1 MLKNESKFTLTVIL
15 IASFF
20 ELSSCIQN
28 ENDKCIN
35 FEIKSPKSDW
45 TYYST
50 EPIIFASSLDND
62 SLEWE
67 SSLDG
72 KLGSGPQISVCLSS
86 GEHLITLSLLEQEIS
101 KCVKVIVIQGQN
113 ENVFYVT
120 YVPCKKTIKKEACT
134 TGIINTGEKI
144 TEFNFSFL
152 TDSVN
157 KFLSCESEF
166 LIDPSI
172 WCDNINY
179 AKLKP
184 YNEIS
189 LNRSIIEPILG
200 NRKLFYI
207 ADTTGSSSNASS
219 INAVLYYSSD
229 NICAWVPEDL
239 TEDEYSYIDICL
251 ENLETIALPRTK
263 TLWGSCADING
274 DKKIAILFSH
284 TINEEG
290 IALGFFNSADF
301 FTRNVDKSSSHY
313 NPFSNECDIIYA
325 AIPESLDEGS
335 FSASAITAT
344 LIHEITHAINFTN
357 KTYNKLLL
365 GKSELVE
372 EIFLNEGLSH
382 LSESLCGYG
391 VSGGNNR
398 FVNYYLNNM
407 AYFSFAGNDY
417 LGRTDSAGCRGATCL
432 FLYWLFLKAGGM
444 SYDESNPINFMDKGG
459 ISFLQSLVASE
470 STGWNSIGEYFKKDT
485 DFLFKEFCVE
495 LFNKGTAA
503 LFDQKLRDPTTGE
516 FVFPC
521 NEPELYSSTK
531 EYSVLSKSAI
541 FFTDI
546 PSSDITMNA
555 NKFTPFYFL
564 YK

>member
-1 MLKNESKFTLTVIL
+1 M
-15 IASFF
+15 
-20 ELSSCIQN
+20 
-28 ENDKCIN
+28 
-35 FEIKSPKSDW
+35 
-45 TYYST
+45 
-50 EPIIFASSLDND
+50 
-62 SLEWE
+62 
-67 SSLDG
+67 
-72 KLGSGPQISVCLSS
+72 
-86 GEHLITLSLLEQEIS
+86 
-101 KCVKVIVIQGQN
+101 
-113 ENVFYVT
+113 
-120 YVPCKKTIKKEACT
+120 
-134 TGIINTGEKI
+134 
-144 TEFNFSFL
+144 
-152 TDSVN
+152 
-157 KFLSCESEF
+157 
-166 LIDPSI
+166 
-172 WCDNINY
+172 
-179 AKLKP
+179 
-184 YNEIS
+184 
-189 LNRSIIEPILG
+189 
-200 NRKLFYI
+200 
-207 ADTTGSSSNASS
+207 
-219 INAVLYYSSD
+219 
-229 NICAWVPEDL
+229 
-239 TEDEYSYIDICL
+239 
-251 ENLETIALPRTK
+251 
-263 TLWGSCADING
+263 
-274 DKKIAILFSH
+274 
-284 TINEEG
+284 
-290 IALGFFNSADF
+290 GFFNSADF

-325 AIPESLDEGS
+325 AIPESLDEGT

-432 FLYWLFLKAGGM
+432 FLYWLFL
-444 SYDESNPINFMDKGG
+444 
-459 ISFLQSLVASE
+459 QSVVASE

-485 DFLFKEFCVE
+485 DFLFKEFCAE

-531 EYSVLSKSAI
+531 EYSILSKSAI